1 MRRRKVKA
9 DVSKAAV
16 VLTNPTHYAVALG
29 FDFATM
35 EAPKVLAKGRNLL
48 AEEIKAEARWAGVPI
63 RREPAAGALALS
75 LGRSRP
81 GDSGRSLRRGGGDSR
96 LPLPAARGGRDA
108 RAARARSRAGPGS
121 RPKASPATMRGRDS
135 RSPVRNAAHREA
147 SDEHHRDSAEPR
159 DRFPPISILAAAAGI
174 RAAAGRH
181 QRDLCHAGAAAGCG
195 AGSSAGACRWPPRS
209 SSFCPRCRFAARSSC
224 RVFPTLLLLLTL
236 FRLSLN
242 IASSRRILLHGSE
255 GTAAAGKVIEAF
267 GQFVVG
273 GNYVVGFVLFLA
285 LIAIQFLVVSH
296 GAVRTAEVTARFTL
310 DALPGKQMAIDA
322 DMNAGLIDEA
332 EARRRRQAIA
342 REAEFYGAMDG
353 AARFNQRD
361 SLATILIT
369 AINIIAGL
377 LIGTLQQGI
386 DLGEAVRTY
395 TDPHRRRRA
404 GDDDP
409 VAAGLGGRRHHA
421 DPRQLGRHAGRR
433 DLASSCWRGPQ
444 RSIWPAWSRGAMCLI
459 PGSAEAGVS
468 AGCCG
473 SLLGWR
479 AVSAAS
485 PPAII
490 RGRAG
495 RGGEEEGRARAGVGA
510 GGAAAPG
517 RPDPRDRISA
527 DSAGGR
533 EAGRAAAEPGA
544 FAAPPSLRGDG
555 LSGSAGAYLGQPAP
569 QAARVSVLAARAWR
583 LAAGRPRVRNCWPS
597 RAIRARRPLAGKE
610 TREPAFGVP
619 AVWIAP
625 ALEEQAIAAG
635 YSVVDAVTV
644 ITTHLGELIRQHAW
658 ELLGR
663 AETKR
668 LLDSLNESHPK
679 LIEELVP
686 KLLTLGE
693 VGRVLE
699 QLLRERVS
707 IRDLG
712 TILEALL
719 ETAPLNKSLVALVE
733 AARQALGRRLVQPL
747 LDGDGQLP
755 VLLLDPAL
763 EEEILATLSPETG
776 QRLLTAAAAHGV
788 RRCVRRLTDSVR
800 HLIGAASASALPV
813 LLCPSPARYHVKR
826 WLEPILPRLA
836 VVAAGEIPPEIR
848 LRPVGT
854 VR

>member
-1 MRRRKVKA
+1 L
-9 DVSKAAV
+9 STAALAAGTLPHPSILERLREY
-16 VLTNPTHYAVALG
+16 VLP
-29 FDFATM
+29 
-35 EAPKVLAKGRNLL
+35 LL
-48 AEEIKAEARWAGVPI
+48 AVSIVFVMLI
-63 RREPAAGALALS
+63 
-75 LGRSRP
+75 
-81 GDSGRSLRRGGGDSR
+81 
-96 LPLPAARGGRDA
+96 PLPAAALDLLLALSMAASIVVFLSAVQIR
-108 RAARARSRAGPGS
+108 RAVELS
-121 RPKASPATMRGRDS
+121 
-135 RSPVRNAAHREA
+135 
-147 SDEHHRDSAEPR
+147 
-159 DRFPPISILAAAAGI
+159 
-174 RAAAGRH
+174 
-181 QRDLCHAGAAAGCG
+181 
-195 AGSSAGACRWPPRS
+195 
-209 SSFCPRCRFAARSSC
+209 
-224 RVFPTLLLLLTL
+224 VFPTLLLLLTL

-369 AINIIAGL
+369 AINIVAGL

-386 DLGEAVRTY
+386 ELSEAARTY
-395 TDPHRRRRA
+395 TVLTVGDGLVTLIPSLLVSVAGGITLTRA
-404 GDDDP
+404 NS
-409 VAAGLGGRRHHA
+409 AGMLGGEI
-421 DPRQLGRHAGRR
+421 RQQLLAKPATLY
-433 DLASSCWRGPQ
+433 LASLVS
-444 RSIWPAWSRGAMCLI
+444 AAMCLI
-459 PGSAEAGVS
+459 PGLPKLAFLAVAAALYWTGRRVS
-468 AGCCG
+468 A
-473 SLLGWR
+473 
-479 AVSAAS
+479 
-485 PPAII
+485 
-490 RGRAG
+490 
-495 RGGEEEGRARAGVGA
+495 
-510 GGAAAPG
+510 
-517 RPDPRDRISA
+517 RPV
-527 DSAGGR
+527 
-533 EAGRAAAEPGA
+533 
-544 FAAPPSLRGDG
+544 AAPPAELGTSEKKKAEQAQGSDLAALLRLEELTLEIGFQLIPLVDEKQGGQLLSRVRALRRHLSAEMGFLVPPVHISDNLRLRPREYLFSLRGLEIG
-555 LSGSAGAYLGQPAP
+555 RWQTEGTQLLAVSGDPG
-569 QAARVSVLAARAWR
+569 
-583 LAAGRPRVRNCWPS
+583 
-597 RAIRARRPLAGKE
+597 RRPLAGKE

-619 AVWIAP
+619 AIWIAP
-625 ALEEQAIAAG
+625 ALEDAAIASG

-644 ITTHLGELIRQHAW
+644 MTTHLGELIRRHAW

-668 LLDSLNESHPK
+668 LMDALNESHPK
-679 LIEELVP
+679 LLEELVP

-693 VGRVLE
+693 VERVLE

-712 TILEALL
+712 GILEALL
-719 ETAPLNKSLVALVE
+719 ETAPVNKNVVALVE
-733 AARQALGRRLVQPL
+733 AARQVLGRRLVRPL

-763 EEEILATLSPETG
+763 EEEILVTLSPETG
-776 QRLLTAAAAHGV
+776 QRLLAAQAAPATPL
-788 RRCVRRLTDSVR
+788 VRRLVDSVR
-800 HLIGAASASALPV
+800 QLIGAASAAALPV
-813 LLCPSPARYHVKR
+813 LLVPSPARYYVKR
-826 WLEPILPRLA
+826 WLEPVLPRLA